1 MNKQTLKYSVLA
13 SLPVMAGY
21 IVLGI
26 GFGILLAGKGYDFL
40 WALLMSLTIYAGS
53 MQYVGVE
60 LLAGG
65 ASLIST
71 ALMTVMVNARHLFYG
86 ISMVENYKE
95 TGKVKPYL
103 MFALTDETYS
113 LVCAAKLPEEVDRK
127 QYYFLVSAMNQCYW
141 ILGSLLGAL
150 IGNGLSFNTKGI
162 EFSMTALFVVIFVK
176 QWESTKNHMPAF
188 IGLGISLLC
197 LLVFGADNFLIPAML
212 GITTGLFILR
222 RLTAGKADCQGTD
235 ISYVQEGEENN
246 D

>member
-1 MNKQTLKYSVLA
+1 MNKQTLKYSFLA

-26 GFGILLAGKGYDFL
+26 GFGILLAGKGYSFW

-71 ALMTVMVNARHLFYG
+71 ALMTLMVNARHLFYG

-95 TGKVKPYL
+95 TGKMKPYL

-113 LVCAAKLPEEVDRK
+113 LVCDTKLPQGIGRK
-127 QYYFLVSAMNQCYW
+127 WYYFLVSAMNQCYW
-141 ILGSLLGAL
+141 VFGSFLGAF
-150 IGNGLSFNTKGI
+150 IGNSFSFNTKGI
-162 EFSMTALFVVIFVK
+162 EFSMTALFVVIFVE
-176 QWESTKNHMPAF
+176 QWESTKNHIPAL

-197 LLVFGADNFLIPAML
+197 MIVFGADNFLIPAMI
-212 GITTGLFILR
+212 GITAGLFVLR
-222 RLTAGKADCQGTD
+222 RQITKKTD
-235 ISYVQEGEENN
+235 SLGRERDDRAKGEENN

>member
-71 ALMTVMVNARHLFYG
+71 ALMTLMVNARHLFYG

-113 LVCAAKLPEEVDRK
+113 LVCAAKLPEEVDRN

-141 ILGSLLGAL
+141 VLGSILGAL
-150 IGNGLSFNTKGI
+150 IGNGLSFDTKGI

-197 LLVFGADNFLIPAML
+197 LLVFGADNFLIPAMI
-212 GITTGLFILR
+212 GITAGLFILR
-222 RLTAGKADCQGTD
+222 RLTAGKANCQETGT
-235 ISYVQEGEENN
+235 SYTQEGEENN

>member
-1 MNKQTLKYSVLA
+1 MNKQTLKYSFLA

-26 GFGILLAGKGYDFL
+26 GFGMLLAGKGYSFW

-71 ALMTVMVNARHLFYG
+71 ALMTLMVNARHLFYG
-86 ISMVENYKE
+86 ISMIESYRE
-95 TGKVKPYL
+95 TGKAKPYL

-113 LVCAAKLPEEVDRK
+113 LVCDAKLPEGVDRK
-127 QYYFLVSAMNQCYW
+127 RYYFLVSAMNQCYW
-141 ILGSLLGAL
+141 VLGSFLGAF
-150 IGNGLSFNTKGI
+150 IGTALSFDTKGI
-162 EFSMTALFVVIFVK
+162 EFSMTALFVVIFVE
-176 QWESTKNHMPAF
+176 QWESTKNHMPAL

-197 LLVFGADNFLIPAML
+197 LLIFGADNFLIPAMI
-212 GITTGLFILR
+212 GITAGLFIR
-222 RLTAGKADCQGTD
+222 GREQ
-235 ISYVQEGEENN
+235 
-246 D
+246 

>member
-1 MNKQTLKYSVLA
+1 MNKQTLKYSFLA

-26 GFGILLAGKGYDFL
+26 GFGILLAGKGYSFW

-71 ALMTVMVNARHLFYG
+71 ALMTLMVNARHLFYG
-86 ISMVENYKE
+86 ISMIESYRE
-95 TGKVKPYL
+95 TGKMKPYL

-113 LVCAAKLPEEVDRK
+113 LVCDAKLPEGVDRK
-127 QYYFLVSAMNQCYW
+127 RYYFLVSAMNQCYW
-141 ILGSLLGAL
+141 VLGSFLGAF
-150 IGNGLSFNTKGI
+150 IGTALSFDTKGI
-162 EFSMTALFVVIFVK
+162 EFSMTALFVVIFVE
-176 QWESTKNHMPAF
+176 QWESTKNHMPAL

-197 LLVFGADNFLIPAML
+197 LLIFGADNFLIPAMI
-212 GITTGLFILR
+212 GITAGLFIR
-222 RLTAGKADCQGTD
+222 GREQ
-235 ISYVQEGEENN
+235 
-246 D
+246 